1 MDQVWILGSRRE
13 EGAEVTIESSLE
25 CSTTTPRWDGRCSD
39 AGPWALPLMLC
50 GISHFLLLPG
60 SPQATVL

>member
-25 CSTTTPRWDGRCSD
+25 CSTPPQG
-39 AGPWALPLMLC
+39 GPGAAPMLVR
-50 GISHFLLLPG
+50 GPFL
-60 SPQATVL
+60 